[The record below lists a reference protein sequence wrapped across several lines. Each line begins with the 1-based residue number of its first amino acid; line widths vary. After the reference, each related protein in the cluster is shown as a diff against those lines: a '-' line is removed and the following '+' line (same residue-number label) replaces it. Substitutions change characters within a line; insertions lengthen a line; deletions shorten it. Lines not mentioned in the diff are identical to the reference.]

1 MILSPKIYVICILFH
16 LFMSLRLRSSCV
28 WSFQKG
34 SLEFGELEWIADMG
48 LFGEQF
54 PEEALAAA
62 EVPQLPVSQQPN
74 FTSYRPPKSNN
85 PYKKPRN
92 VMAEDDDEH
101 FTVPD
106 LGDFRH
112 VPT

>member
-1 MILSPKIYVICILFH
+1 MIGHLLFLSSIHMLNESCLC
-16 LFMSLRLRSSCV
+16 SL
-28 WSFQKG
+28 QKE

-85 PYKKPRN
+85 PYKKPRIA
-92 VMAEDDDEH
+92 MAEDDDEH

-106 LGDFRH
+106 LGRF
-112 VPT
+112 

>member
-1 MILSPKIYVICILFH
+1 
-16 LFMSLRLRSSCV
+16 
-28 WSFQKG
+28 
-34 SLEFGELEWIADMG
+34 MG

-85 PYKKPRN
+85 PYKKPRIA
-92 VMAEDDDEH
+92 MAEDDDEH

-106 LGDFRH
+106 LGRF
-112 VPT
+112 